1 MVKSP
6 SILDFLRLQVVEI
19 SIFPRDRFD
28 MYLPSRQ
35 EFLALADQ
43 GNLIPV
49 YREILADME
58 TPVSAF
64 RKIDDGQ
71 TAFLLESIEGGEKW
85 ARYSFLGSGPARI
98 FRCRERYFEVVHND
112 RLEQSGE
119 TDDPIAKLQEL
130 LSAYQP
136 VEVEGLPRF
145 FGGAVGYLGYDMVRF
160 VEDIPD
166 KNERD
171 SDNWDACFLLTE
183 GLLIFDN
190 MRQKIKVVCN
200 VHLAVGEDPGLAYAR
215 GIARID
221 DLIEQLR
228 QPLPHRVAP
237 LHDAPEQALTP
248 NFTPQAFRKAVEQCQ
263 EYIRAGDIFQVVLS
277 QRFEGKLQADPFDI
291 YRALRTINP
300 SPYMYFLRFGDN
312 LVVGA
317 SPEVLVRKEG
327 EQVEVRP
334 IAGTRPRGATLEED
348 QRLEAELLADPK
360 ECAEHI
366 MLIDLGRN
374 DVGRVARGG
383 TVEVSELM
391 VVERYSHVMHIVS
404 NVRGKLREGLNAF
417 DVFRAAFPAGTLS
430 GSPKIRAMEI
440 IDEFEPQRRGI
451 YGGAVGYF
459 SFSGNMDLAIAIRTL
474 MVEKERIL
482 LQAGAGI
489 VADSD
494 PEMEYQETL
503 NKARGVRRAIEMA
516 NQGLD

>member
-1 MVKSP
+1 MY
-6 SILDFLRLQVVEI
+6 
-19 SIFPRDRFD
+19 FPTLEQFER
-28 MYLPSRQ
+28 YAEL
-35 EFLALADQ
+35 

-64 RKIDDGQ
+64 RKIDNGH
-71 TAFLLESIEGGEKW
+71 TSFLLESIEGGEKW

-98 FRCRERYFEVVHND
+98 FRCRDRSFEVLVD
-112 RLEQSGE
+112 GQVEQQGE
-119 TDDPIAKLQEL
+119 SQDPIAELQKLL
-130 LSAYQP
+130 AAYRP
-136 VEVEGLPRF
+136 VEVAGLPRF

-160 VEDIPD
+160 VENLPD
-166 KNERD
+166 KNQRD
-171 SDNWDACFLLTE
+171 SDNWDACFMLTE

-200 VHLAVGEDPGLAYAR
+200 VLVEAGEQPQAAYAR
-215 GIARID
+215 GLERIEA
-221 DLIEQLR
+221 LIEQLR
-228 QPLPHRVAP
+228 QPLPHRIARG
-237 LHDAPEQALTP
+237 HETAEQQLTP
-248 NFTPQAFRKAVEQCQ
+248 NFTPAAFRTAVEACK
-263 EYIRAGDIFQVVLS
+263 EYIRAGDIFQVVIS
-277 QRFEGKLQADPFDI
+277 QRFEGTLQADPFDI

-334 IAGTRPRGATLEED
+334 IAGTRPRGATPEED
-348 QRLEAELLADPK
+348 QRFETELLADPK
-360 ECAEHI
+360 ERAEHI

-391 VVERYSHVMHIVS
+391 VIERYSHVMHIVS
-404 NVRGKLREGLNAF
+404 NVRGVLREGLDAF

-440 IDEFEPQRRGI
+440 IDEFEPHRRGV

-459 SFSGNMDLAIAIRTL
+459 SYSGNMDLAIAIRTL
-474 MVEKERIL
+474 LIEKKRIL

-503 NKARGVRRAIEMA
+503 NKARGVRRAIDMA
-516 NQGLD
+516 NRGLD